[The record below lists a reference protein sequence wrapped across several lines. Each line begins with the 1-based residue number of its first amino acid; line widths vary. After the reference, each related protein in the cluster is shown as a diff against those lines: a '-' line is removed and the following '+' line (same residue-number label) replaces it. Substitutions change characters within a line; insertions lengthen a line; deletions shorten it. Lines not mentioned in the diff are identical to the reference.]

1 MASSPS
7 RVVLAKTELLLL
19 VARAAASGRAE
30 EAIKEATLN
39 CWVLDWSRK
48 SWNLQ
53 EDVTVST
60 ISLHGGL
67 TPSGQSATRSGQRRV
82 LEGQRASPVIRWC
95 ECSWH
100 PASPG
105 KAE

>member
-48 SWNLQ
+48 SWNFLRQ
-53 EDVTVST
+53 DGTVERF
-60 ISLHGGL
+60 
-67 TPSGQSATRSGQRRV
+67 TPDACKRFS
-82 LEGQRASPVIRWC
+82 
-95 ECSWH
+95 
-100 PASPG
+100 
-105 KAE
+105 